1 MASTSR
7 LTPVHFFSHGST
19 MMLGEESAS
28 ADYWKKCGDEALANG
43 IEHVVI
49 MGAHWATTGNEI
61 EIAANPKPEKSPVAY
76 VHPDKYVPYV
86 LNPDIPMSHR
96 CRDLLK
102 QSGFKVKLNE
112 KFDWIHDTYLILI
125 RMFPGGCP
133 PTTILSMNARYD
145 PHFHVKVGSALRP
158 MRKEKVLFVGS
169 GGAVHNLYRNSWF
182 QMLRFRGTLV
192 IYLGGYILL
201 TRNRADNFAMPAP
214 PSSLLLDFRQE
225 FEDAITKTSGPEL
238 RRAMTMLMKVPKYRD
253 AHATDDHFMSAMFVA
268 GLCGSF
274 EDKGTVSE
282 LGAEDWELQN
292 MCNSQYTLG
301 KWAPAAK
308 VAAAV

>member
-1 MASTSR
+1 MASTSK

-49 MGAHWATTGNEI
+49 MGAHWATTGDEI

-76 VHPDKYVPYV
+76 VHPDKYALYV
-86 LNPDIPMSHR
+86 LNPDIPMAHR
-96 CRDLLK
+96 CRDLLQ

-125 RMFPGGCP
+125 RMFPSRCP
-133 PTTILSMNARYD
+133 PTTIMSMNARYD
-145 PHFHVKVGSALRP
+145 PHYHVKVGSALRS

-182 QMLRFRGTLV
+182 QMLRFR
-192 IYLGGYILL
+192 
-201 TRNRADNFAMPAP
+201 DNFAMPAP
-214 PSSLLLDFRQE
+214 PSSILLDFRQE

-253 AHATDDHFMSAMFVA
+253 AHATDDHFMAVMFVA

-274 EDKGTVSE
+274 GDRGTVAE

-301 KWAPAAK
+301 KWASTAK
-308 VAAAV
+308 VPASV